1 MLRRLFEHPTE
12 AREKGERARRD
23 MSRVFSVAARAEV
36 MKRRWAD
43 IRHQCMEK
51 RMKSISWFHRI
62 EIAPGL
68 WTPGMQTRT
77 QEMLRNVRM
86 PDDLS
91 GKTVLDV
98 GAWDGFFSFEAER
111 RGAARVLATDS
122 FCWEGEGWGTKAGF
136 LFARDAL
143 RSKVEDLGI
152 DCMDIAPDRVGT
164 WDVVLFLGVLYH
176 LKNPLEAIE
185 RMASVTREL
194 LIVETVVDTRA
205 GDERPMLTFYPG
217 AELDGDPT
225 SWFGPN
231 VSAVT
236 AMLRL
241 VGFDRV
247 DLMHLQPVRPP
258 PLESL
263 WHRALG
269 RTRTRAAAAGQMSV
283 RPLNGKVRWRDLGRA
298 AFHARRVS

>member
-1 MLRRLFEHPTE
+1 
-12 AREKGERARRD
+12 
-23 MSRVFSVAARAEV
+23 
-36 MKRRWAD
+36 
-43 IRHQCMEK
+43 
-51 RMKSISWFHRI
+51 
-62 EIAPGL
+62 
-68 WTPGMQTRT
+68 
-77 QEMLRNVRM
+77 M
-86 PDDLS
+86 PDDLT

-122 FCWEGEGWGTKAGF
+122 FCWDGEGWGTKAGF

-143 RSKVEDLGI
+143 RSTVEDLDI

-247 DLMHLQPVRPP
+247 DLMHLQPVTPP

-269 RTRTRAAAAGQMSV
+269 RTRTRATAGQVGV